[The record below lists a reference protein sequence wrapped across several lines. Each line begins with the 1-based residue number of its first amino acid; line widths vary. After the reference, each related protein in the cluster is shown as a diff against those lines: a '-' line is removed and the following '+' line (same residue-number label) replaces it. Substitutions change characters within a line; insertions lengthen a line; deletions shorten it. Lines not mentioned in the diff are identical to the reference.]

1 MKKDSVRFTVCIHK
15 ELFENWIMY
24 HNFMDA
30 RSRMNFAE

>member
-15 ELFENWIMY
+15 ELLKDWIMY